1 VESLQIGVDV
11 GIHVR
16 RITLHGLRRRG

>member
-1 VESLQIGVDV
+1 VESLQIGVYV